1 MELGD
6 ALKLALAAGVPAN
19 LAANILTTSNTVRLR
34 RYFTEVGQR
43 FLASH
48 KRVLTKQ
55 TGPALKERN
64 RLKALLTLIRA
75 RRAQMGVRKSSVA
88 QELRLLDKRTTPI
101 LLVSKSAQPAR
112 LAA

>member
-1 MELGD
+1 MDLGN

-34 RYFTEVGQR
+34 RYFNEVGSR

-48 KRVLTKQ
+48 RKVITKQ

-64 RLKALLTLIRA
+64 RLKALVTLIRA
-75 RRAQMGVRKSSVA
+75 RRATIGLRKSSVA
-88 QELRLLDKRTTPI
+88 NELRLLDARAQPV
-101 LLVSKSAQPAR
+101 LLVSKPKQSQR

>member
-6 ALKLALAAGVPAN
+6 ALKLALVAGVPAN

-34 RYFTEVGQR
+34 RYFNEVGQR

-48 KRVLTKQ
+48 QRVLTKQ
-55 TGPALKERN
+55 SGPALKERN

-75 RRAQMGVRKSSVA
+75 RRAQMGIRKSSVA
-88 QELRLLDKRTTPI
+88 IELRLLDKRSAPI
-101 LLVSKSAQPAR
+101 FLVSKSAQPAR